1 MQVATQLS
9 PLNALSSIDG
19 RYAPKVG
26 ALREFLSEAGFMAH
40 RVEVEIAWLIG
51 LSELG
56 LPELPPFSADA
67 RALLHGLVQGFSEQD
82 AERIKQI
89 EKITNHDVKAVE
101 YWLKEKVAVSGEL
114 TKAGE
119 FIHFACTSED
129 INNTA
134 HALMLART
142 RNSVDRKSTRLNSSH

>member
-1 MQVATQLS
+1 MCMYKLV
-9 PLNALSSIDG
+9 
-19 RYAPKVG
+19 
-26 ALREFLSEAGFMAH
+26 
-40 RVEVEIAWLIG
+40 
-51 LSELG
+51 
-56 LPELPPFSADA
+56 LPELPPLSADE
-67 RALLHGLVQGFSEQD
+67 RALLHGVVSGFAEQD